1 MSASPIAAAL
11 SAPILLFLK
20 LCSGRRAH
28 QGNAQGGWIG
38 WQGGGGAGCA
48 ASKGREGL
56 YLSSISVLLCFSITA
71 IAVAP
76 ITRML
81 VLSKLSQW
89 ETEQVL
95 SVEKYNN
102 GQEKRV
108 ERGTDTHT

>member
-1 MSASPIAAAL
+1 
-11 SAPILLFLK
+11 
-20 LCSGRRAH
+20 
-28 QGNAQGGWIG
+28 
-38 WQGGGGAGCA
+38 
-48 ASKGREGL
+48 
-56 YLSSISVLLCFSITA
+56 
-71 IAVAP
+71 
-76 ITRML
+76 ML